1 MSEAPESTPAAAI
14 AAAGDAKVPEA
25 APEKPSVQVENGE
38 IKELSEVSKE
48 TDITASAPP
57 ESADSKQT
65 SPEPLGLPSSTS
77 DGLIKKPFPKALDSA
92 KPTPP
97 AELTGDQKSKY
108 DALLKIAS
116 EWKEVPTLSA
126 KNAPSAPIT
135 DGERM
140 FLTRECLLRYLRATK
155 WNMLE
160 ASKRLLATL
169 TWRRE
174 YGVEE
179 HTADYISIENETGKQ
194 VLLGY
199 DNNGRPCLY
208 LNPSKQ
214 NTEHSPRQIEHLV
227 FMLERTIDLMGPG
240 QETLS
245 LLVNFKE
252 TRSGQNATIGQ
263 GRQTLYILQNH
274 YPERLGRALVIN
286 GEICSFFSTTYADT
300 SSAICHLGL
309 LQIDHSVH

>member
-1 MSEAPESTPAAAI
+1 MADTTPAPAAEI
-14 AAAGDAKVPEA
+14 KATE
-25 APEKPSVQVENGE
+25 PSEPVENG
-38 IKELSEVSKE
+38 KVNVS
-48 TDITASAPP
+48 S
-57 ESADSKQT
+57 ESAKDTIAAT
-65 SPEPLGLPSSTS
+65 SDLPKDKATTPPEPLSLPQSAL
-77 DGLIKKPFPKALDSA
+77 DGPVKKPFPKPLDSA
-92 KPTPP
+92 KPAPP
-97 AELTGDQKSKY
+97 AALTSDQQAKY
-108 DALLKIAS
+108 DALLKTAS
-116 EWKEVPTLSA
+116 SWTEVPTTSA

-135 DGERM
+135 DRERM

-155 WNMLE
+155 WNTSE
-160 ASKRLLATL
+160 ATKRLLGTL

-179 HTADYISIENETGKQ
+179 HTADYIQVENETGKQ
-194 VLLGY
+194 VIMGY
-199 DNNGRPCLY
+199 DINGRPCLY

-214 NTEHSPRQIEHLV
+214 NTQHSPKQIQHLV

-263 GRQTLYILQNH
+263 GRETLYILQNH

-286 GEICSFFSTTYADT
+286 GTLSSPLLSPANAYVPSSFP
-300 SSAICHLGL
+300 HMGL
-309 LQIDHSVH
+309 LQIDHTFH